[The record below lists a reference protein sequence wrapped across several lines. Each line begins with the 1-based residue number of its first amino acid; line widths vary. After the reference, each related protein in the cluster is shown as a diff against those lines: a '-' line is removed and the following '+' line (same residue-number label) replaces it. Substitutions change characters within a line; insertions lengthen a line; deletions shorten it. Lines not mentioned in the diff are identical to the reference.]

1 MAPTSAHRGDAHR
14 RPVIETVVDAP
25 LYFPVFYN
33 HRMLTRSRR
42 VIAHTRTQRAP
53 IFHRSSARPTF
64 VDAHFLSNDDP
75 APRAP
80 SSARLRSS
88 LHSSRPIQP
97 IAFAFASSSI
107 RLVARV
113 RVARRSSR
121 TRDRRNERA
130 RDRSIASARRRRRA
144 TTTRDDDDDGRK
156 NSNSKSLKQ
165 TGTMADANL
174 RINVRARVPFAD
186 KGA

>member
-1 MAPTSAHRGDAHR
+1 MAPTRAHRGDAHR
-14 RPVIETVVDAP
+14 SPVIETSSTRA
-25 LYFPVFYN
+25 LFTVFYN

-64 VDAHFLSNDDP
+64 VDALFLSNDDP

-88 LHSSRPIQP
+88 LHSSRPIEP
-97 IAFAFASSSI
+97 IAFAFAFAFASCRRES
-107 RLVARV
+107 
-113 RVARRSSR
+113 ARRSSFIEDARPSKR
-121 TRDRRNERA
+121 TRRRDDDDA
-130 RDRSIASARRRRRA
+130 RRRRA

-156 NSNSKSLKQ
+156 NRNSKSLKQ

>member
-1 MAPTSAHRGDAHR
+1 MAPTRAHRGDAHR
-14 RPVIETVVDAP
+14 SPVIETSSPRA
-25 LYFPVFYN
+25 LFTVFYN

-42 VIAHTRTQRAP
+42 VIAHTHTQRAP
-53 IFHRSSARPTF
+53 IAHRSSARPTF
-64 VDAHFLSNDDP
+64 VDALFLSNDDSSPRRRPRDSDRVFTRP
-75 APRAP
+75 ARSNP
-80 SSARLRSS
+80 S
-88 LHSSRPIQP
+88 HSH
-97 IAFAFASSSI
+97 SI
-107 RLVARV
+107 RIDARV

-121 TRDRRNERA
+121 TRDRRSERA

-156 NSNSKSLKQ
+156 NRNSKSLKQ